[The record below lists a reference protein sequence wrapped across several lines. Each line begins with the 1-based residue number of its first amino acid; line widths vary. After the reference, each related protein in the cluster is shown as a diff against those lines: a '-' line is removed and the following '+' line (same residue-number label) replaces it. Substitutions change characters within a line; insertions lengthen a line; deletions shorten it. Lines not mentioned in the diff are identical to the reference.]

1 MTTNFKKFLL
11 LFLLLFLYIFISA
24 ISYTSAV
31 SQDISSAVFRLHVL
45 ANSDSQE
52 DQNLKYL
59 IRDNILNYIQE
70 ISNDVTSK
78 SEIIEIIKSHS
89 SEIHEIATK
98 TIEENGYN
106 YPVSISIGNFAFP
119 TKKYGDITLPAGFY
133 DAVRVEI
140 GSAKGQNWWCVMFPP
155 LCFVDT
161 TSGIVPEG
169 SKKLIQDNL
178 SQEEYN
184 LISKDTSSVKVKFK
198 IVELLQNFTIS
209 GIFM

>member
-1 MTTNFKKFLL
+1 MKINLKRFLL

-24 ISYTSAV
+24 ISYTNAV

-59 IRDNILNYIQE
+59 VRDNILNYIQE
-70 ISNDVTSK
+70 ISNGITSK

-119 TKKYGDITLPAGFY
+119 TKKYGDITLPAGLY

-161 TSGIVPEG
+161 TSGMVPEN